1 MAKKEEAVYSV
12 PLSKIIG
19 DRAFETVYLPDLP
32 ENIMISNAG
41 INRPGLQFAGFYDH
55 YEASRLQIIGKVE
68 HLYLASLSAEERAKR
83 LEAFYASR
91 PVGVIYTSSLS
102 IGEDARKF
110 AEKYRV
116 PILRSTD
123 LTSPLMAALIALLST
138 ELAPRLTRHGVLV
151 EVYGEGILLLG
162 DSGIG
167 KSETAIE
174 LVKRGHRL
182 IADDAV
188 DIRRVSAKTLVGS
201 SPEIIRHY
209 IELRGIGIVDVCRL
223 FGMGAVKE
231 TEKIDLI
238 INLEPWEQGKMYDRL
253 GLEDQFT
260 DILGISVP
268 SIVIPVHPGRN
279 LAIIIEIAAMNTRQ
293 KKLGYNTAEEFNKR
307 LMESMGIGP

>member
-12 PLSKIIG
+12 PLSKIIN

-68 HLYLASLSAEERAKR
+68 HLYLASLSSEERAKR

>member
-12 PLSKIIG
+12 PLSKIIN

-223 FGMGAVKE
+223 FGM
-231 TEKIDLI
+231 
-238 INLEPWEQGKMYDRL
+238 YDRL

>member
-12 PLSKIIG
+12 PLSKIIN

-102 IGEDARKF
+102 IVEDARKF

-123 LTSPLMAALIALLST
+123 LTSPLMGSGRGLRRRYPAA
-138 ELAPRLTRHGVLV
+138 RGQRHRKERDRDRTGQARTPP
-151 EVYGEGILLLG
+151 
-162 DSGIG
+162 DRRR
-167 KSETAIE
+167 
-174 LVKRGHRL
+174 RG
-182 IADDAV
+182 
-188 DIRRVSAKTLVGS
+188 
-201 SPEIIRHY
+201 
-209 IELRGIGIVDVCRL
+209 
-223 FGMGAVKE
+223 
-231 TEKIDLI
+231 
-238 INLEPWEQGKMYDRL
+238 
-253 GLEDQFT
+253 
-260 DILGISVP
+260 
-268 SIVIPVHPGRN
+268 
-279 LAIIIEIAAMNTRQ
+279 
-293 KKLGYNTAEEFNKR
+293 
-307 LMESMGIGP
+307 